1 MRSFQMS
8 LVKGTK
14 KVNSRFDFDEVRL
27 GLEELG
33 EGLCLVLNTP
43 PMLTLD
49 EWFKKVRRAVEFGN
63 IEWRLRLGQAGF
75 DLRYFI
81 DKDCVNIRKVHE

>member
-1 MRSFQMS
+1 MS

-27 GLEELG
+27 ALDQLD
-33 EGLCLVLNTP
+33 EGRCLVLNTP
-43 PMLTLD
+43 PMLTLH
-49 EWFKKVRRAVEFGN
+49 EWFKKVKRNLEFGN
-63 IEWRLRLGQAGF
+63 IEWRLKLGQAGF

-81 DKDCVNIRKVHE
+81 DKDCMNIRKVHE